1 MKFSVLIPILL
12 GNYFSAQGAVIT
24 RRNTTSGHPTPAPR
38 RTPSPN
44 DVLEP
49 SVQAAPPIKENS
61 SKTDLLI
68 GALGV
73 TSVIL
78 PYLDEITSYFKNK
91 DVNEVDPALQTVSQ
105 AVAHTD
111 NVSRRL
117 LSVQNRPIIDE
128 IEDTFI
134 GSINPFGVFFE
145 VASILVDVFAF
156 TQEQGLTDF
165 QNLSRHRRDILFEQ
179 EIPYTGSDSTS
190 RFPLAITNHVSIL
203 NFRKFYPIYFSLDP
217 KLHFKS

>member
-1 MKFSVLIPILL
+1 MKFSVLISILFGKYL
-12 GNYFSAQGAVIT
+12 SAQGAVIT
-24 RRNTTSGHPTPAPR
+24 RRTTPGHPTPAPR
-38 RTPSPN
+38 QTPSPN
-44 DVLEP
+44 DVLAP
-49 SVQAAPPIKENS
+49 PVQNIPPIKENS

-78 PYLDEITSYFKNK
+78 PYLDEITSYFKK
-91 DVNEVDPALQTVSQ
+91 QDINEVDPALQTVSQ

-111 NVSRRL
+111 NVSRHL
-117 LSVQNRPIIDE
+117 LSVQERPIIGE
-128 IEDTFI
+128 IGDTFI

-165 QNLSRHRRDILFEQ
+165 QNYSRRRRDISLDN

-190 RFPLAITNHVSIL
+190 RFPLAITNYVSI
-203 NFRKFYPIYFSLDP
+203 FKFTLLIF
-217 KLHFKS
+217 F